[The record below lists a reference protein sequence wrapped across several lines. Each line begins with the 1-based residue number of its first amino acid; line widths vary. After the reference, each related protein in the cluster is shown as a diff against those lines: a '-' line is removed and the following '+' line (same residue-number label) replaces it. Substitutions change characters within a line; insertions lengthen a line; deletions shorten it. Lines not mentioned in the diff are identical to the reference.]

1 MSIVIVR
8 LSSVN
13 NPDQQQV
20 VYAALDTLSSACFID
35 KHVWKNSGAPG
46 IRTEISVKTMSG
58 ERRLESYAVDGL
70 RDSSICGGN
79 IIKSPKTQDGLPIER
94 NEIPSH
100 SMLLKWSHLAALV
113 SDILTEMSQLQL
125 D

>member
-8 LSSVN
+8 LSNIN

-20 VYAALDTLSSACFID
+20 VYEVLDTLSSACFID

-46 IRTEISVKTMSG
+46 IRTEISVKTISG
-58 ERRLESYAVDGL
+58 ERRLESYVVDRL

-79 IIKSPKTQDGLPIER
+79 SIQLPKTQDGLPI
-94 NEIPSH
+94 
-100 SMLLKWSHLAALV
+100 
-113 SDILTEMSQLQL
+113 
-125 D
+125 